1 MIGAQKGKLAN
12 MGLLKVTGE
21 WRAGNMWKLKVC
33 IAQRLSGYRILAL
46 GNRVY
51 LLFLALVE
59 WRQPILSSIDMR
71 IAVRQALT
79 QEQVH
84 Q

>member
-1 MIGAQKGKLAN
+1 MIGAQKGRHAN

-21 WRAGNMWKLKVC
+21 RRLGNMWKLKVC
-33 IAQRLSGYRILAL
+33 IAQIHPTGYRILAL
-46 GNRVY
+46 GNVY

-59 WRQPILSSIDMR
+59 GRQPVLYSIDIR
-71 IAVRQALT
+71 ITVRQALT
-79 QEQVH
+79 QDHVH